1 MSFENPRYVSL
12 KTYRKN
18 GQTVAT
24 PLWVVQHL
32 KEHDGRTLFAFTNVT
47 SGKVKRIR
55 GNSAAEIALCS
66 IKGEI
71 LSSWSQA
78 TVTLSSEEKDVKN
91 VIELM
96 YKKYSWQ
103 MFLVDIFARIGR
115 RRSSWI
121 VLKIV
126 Y

>member
-1 MSFENPRYVSL
+1 MSFENPRYISL

-18 GQTVAT
+18 GQPVET
-24 PLWVVQHL
+24 PLWVVQTL
-32 KEHDGRTLFAFTNVT
+32 KEADGRTLFAFSNES

-55 GNSAAEIALCS
+55 NNSNTQIALCS
-66 IKGEI
+66 LKGKV
-71 LSSWSQA
+71 LSSWSEV
-78 TVTLSSEEKDVKN
+78 TVALSSEGEDVQK
-91 VIELM
+91 VIALM

-103 MFLVDIFARIGR
+103 MFLVDIFARIGKR
-115 RRSSWI
+115 KSSWI

>member
-32 KEHDGRTLFAFTNVT
+32 KEHDGRTLFAFTNAT

-55 GNSAAEIALCS
+55 NKSKSEIALCS
-66 IKGEI
+66 LKGEI
-71 LSSWSQA
+71 LSSWSEA
-78 TVTLSSEEKDVKN
+78 TVTLSSEGKDLQK
-91 VIELM
+91 VIALM
-96 YKKYSWQ
+96 YEKYSWQ

-115 RRSSWI
+115 RKSSWL
-121 VLKIV
+121 VRKIV

>member
-32 KEHDGRTLFAFTNVT
+32 KEHDRRRLFAFTNVT

-55 GNSAAEIALCS
+55 GNSAAEIAPCS
-66 IKGEI
+66 LKGEI

>member
-32 KEHDGRTLFAFTNVT
+32 KEQDSRTLFAFTNVT
-47 SGKVKRIR
+47 SGKVKRIK
-55 GNSAAEIALCS
+55 NKSTSEIALCS
-66 IKGEI
+66 LKGEI

-78 TVTLSSEEKDVKN
+78 TVTLSSEGKDLQK
-91 VIELM
+91 VIALM
-96 YKKYSWQ
+96 YEKYSWQ
-103 MFLVDIFARIGR
+103 MFLVDIFARIGKR
-115 RRSSWI
+115 KSSWI
-121 VLKIV
+121 VLKIF